1 MDAREI
7 ITFGVLCFGLVACS
21 NASLFDQAPPPDTR
35 VYMTKGDADSQVP
48 FIWIE
53 LPSKLENGRNDIRV
67 FMARRDPPG
76 MLVPTETELPC
87 IIQSANEH
95 VELRPVALP
104 FMYDG
109 HQLVGSYAWRACAS
123 CVECYIDWETTLEM
137 VATLEENSIA
147 LSIGIRHMGHNI
159 QEDYLRVELEQ
170 ASPTAKEPG
179 IQCWSAENCKQ
190 MEFAR

>member
-1 MDAREI
+1 MNVKPIAALCL
-7 ITFGVLCFGLVACS
+7 LCFDLVACS
-21 NASLFDQAPPPDTR
+21 NASLFDNTPSPDIR

-53 LPSKLENGRNDIRV
+53 LPPKLENGRNDVRV

-123 CVECYIDWETTLEM
+123 CVECYMDWETTLEM
-137 VATLEENSIA
+137 VATLEENSIV

-159 QEDYLRVELEQ
+159 QEDYLRIDLEQ
-170 ASPTAKEPG
+170 VNTTAKEPG
-179 IQCWSAENCKQ
+179 IQCWNSDNCKQ